1 MNKMTNADFR
11 AAATGLFLSEDDNA
25 ELEKFENSVTSFLS
39 SMSTEGLMLNED
51 DAGNVVVVLSGTP
64 LWCSSFD
71 EIIELG
77 ADMMADRVKGIV
89 LDYLGEQER
98 LDSIKEGVYNEE

>member
-11 AAATGLFLSEDDNA
+11 AAVTGLFLSEEDNA

-39 SMSTEGLMLNED
+39 SMGTEGLMLNED
-51 DAGNVVVVLSGTP
+51 DAGNVVVVLGGKP
-64 LWCSSFD
+64 LWGSSFD

-77 ADMMADRVKGIV
+77 ADMMADRVKGVVI
-89 LDYLGEQER
+89 DYLGEQER
-98 LDSIKEGVYNEE
+98 LDSYKEGER